1 MCGILIVAASGR
13 DRPAVDERTVARMR
27 DRMVHR
33 GPDGA
38 GLQTAGAAIL
48 AHRRLSVID
57 PEGGAQPWIEPPLGG
72 DRGGSGAEDELVLVY
87 NGELY
92 EADALRRSLPGSFRS
107 HCDTE
112 VLARLLQVEGARG
125 LDRVRGMFAFAAWWP
140 ARRRLLLARDPLGIK
155 PLLWAVADA
164 PGGPEII
171 AASEVGAILDHPW
184 MRCEPDWA
192 VASAYLTTIRLTLDD
207 RTLHAGV
214 RTVRPGERIEFD
226 LSGPSPRAHHAI
238 DPRLDA
244 IWPCADPGIGPGG
257 DPASD
262 PGHDATDDADHE
274 DAELTHAI
282 ARTLRDSIHAHTV
295 ADVPVGAMLSGGL
308 DSSIVCAELAPRSP
322 GLRTWCA
329 TGPADVDPE
338 ADDAAHAELVAGRI
352 GSDHRTVT
360 ISRAMFR
367 ERWPWLVEQMGVPLG
382 TPNEVAIHAVAG
394 AARRSVTVLLS
405 GEGADELFAGY
416 GPAVAGIMRAAD
428 EARFG
433 SPVQTATSRLLHLIS
448 WIPAGLKDR
457 VLTAPVLA
465 AANHDDHLIDHLSM
479 LTVPADA
486 RPSDPRPLIGV
497 LGRLN
502 LAGLLAR
509 LDSATMRASIEGR
522 TPLADVAVAL
532 AAARV
537 PLTAMAGPR
546 TPAGVVAGRGAGAA
560 AADGSAASF
569 HTKRILR
576 RAWAG
581 QLPEAVTERPKR
593 SFPLP
598 FTEWVGDQASVLRES
613 ATARAVFTPEAVE
626 TVAGDPAGHALA
638 AWPMINLALWL
649 RRWD

>member
-38 GLQTAGAAIL
+38 GLLTAGTAIL
-48 AHRRLSVID
+48 AHRRLAVID
-57 PEGGAQPWIEPPLGG
+57 PDGGAQPWVEPPLGG
-72 DRGGSGAEDELVLVY
+72 HVGADGVEDDLVLVY

-140 ARRRLLLARDPLGIK
+140 ARRRMLLARDPLGIK

-171 AASEVGAILDHPW
+171 AASEVSAILDHPW
-184 MRCEPDWA
+184 MRSEPDWA

-207 RTLHAGV
+207 RTLYAGV

-226 LSGPSPRAHHAI
+226 LSGSSPYQQHAM
-238 DPRLDA
+238 DPRLDS
-244 IWPCADPGIGPGG
+244 IWPSADPGG
-257 DPASD
+257 DAGQD
-262 PGHDATDDADHE
+262 EAE
-274 DAELTHAI
+274 DELRNSI

-338 ADDAAHAELVAGRI
+338 ADDAAHAELVAGQI

-360 ISRAMFR
+360 ISRDMFR

-382 TPNEVAIHAVAG
+382 TPNEIAIHAVAS

-465 AANHDDHLIDHLSM
+465 AANHDDYLIDHLST
-479 LTVPADA
+479 LAAPADA
-486 RPSDPRPLIGV
+486 QPSDPRPLIGV

-509 LDSATMRASIEGR
+509 LDSATMRASVEGR
-522 TPLADVAVAL
+522 TPLADVAVAM
-532 AAARV
+532 AAGRV
-537 PLTAMAGPR
+537 PLAAMAGPR
-546 TPAGVVAGRGAGAA
+546 TPAGVPSGAA
-560 AADGSAASF
+560 AGQAANVAAAAAAATEGSASTF

-581 QLPEAVTERPKR
+581 QLPAAVTERPKR

-598 FTEWVGDQASVLRES
+598 FTEWVGDQASVLRDS

-626 TVAGDPAGHALA
+626 TVAGNPSGHALA